1 MFHEYQ
7 IFMVAKEGNRS
18 LSSKMPERERERE
31 GYVFNNFLN
40 KTCQD
45 IVSKKM
51 YNAVLDRI
59 HLG

>member
-1 MFHEYQ
+1 MNIKFYGSKRGEEIV
-7 IFMVAKEGNRS
+7 IFKNAR
-18 LSSKMPERERERE
+18 ERERERE
-31 GYVFNNFLN
+31 RERDVFNNFLN